1 MTEASKFGII
11 ILGGGGHASVVAEAL
26 RAAGEDVLGFTDR
39 DPSEAT
45 LAGDVRCLGTDDVI
59 ADHDPGTVRLAIGI
73 GSIKPSSARM
83 KLYEGFRERGYR
95 FVTVIHPSAVVAG
108 GTELG
113 EGAQIMAG
121 AVVQP
126 GCKIGEAT
134 IINTR
139 ASIDHDCR
147 IGRFVHVAPGATLS
161 GGVTVGDESH
171 IGVGAVIIQQISIG
185 ANAFVS
191 AAALIKSDVAPN
203 AKPGSSKVE

>member
-1 MTEASKFGII
+1 MIGII

-39 DPSEAT
+39 DLSEAT
-45 LAGDVRCLGTDDVI
+45 LAGDIRCLGTDDII

-73 GSIKPSSARM
+73 GSVKPSSARM
-83 KLYEGFRERGYR
+83 KLYEEFRERGYR

-108 GTELG
+108 DTELG

-134 IINTR
+134 IINTQ
-139 ASIDHDCR
+139 ASIDHDCM

-161 GGVTVGDESH
+161 GGVTVGDGSH
-171 IGVGAVIIQQISIG
+171 IGVGATIVQSVSVGTTALVTAG
-185 ANAFVS
+185 AIVVADVS
-191 AAALIKSDVAPN
+191 AG
-203 AKPGSSKVE
+203 AKYGADLDR